1 MCELWL
7 DNQNCGRPER
17 RTAIVARQLAR
28 YDIDIAAFSETR
40 FPEKGSSGMLV
51 GGSYTF
57 SGKEHQ
63 WQIIEY
69 ME

>member
-1 MCELWL
+1 M
-7 DNQNCGRPER
+7 DNQNNGRHVS

-28 YDIDIAAFSETR
+28 YDIDIGALRGAR
-40 FPEKGSSGMLV
+40 FRRKDSSVKMV
-51 GGSYTF
+51 VVTSF